1 MSNERLVATAV
12 WALLL
17 CSAQVALV
25 ASASGQTTD
34 VITKYD
40 KDNDKTLDLDEV
52 KAAAAA
58 HFDKLNKDSDNTLEA
73 HELKGVIGPKAFKAA
88 DTDHDG
94 TISKDEY
101 LALVEKLFKRADT
114 DHDGKLSAAE
124 LKSSS
129 GRALKRLID

>member
-1 MSNERLVATAV
+1 MSNDRLVATAV

-17 CSAQVALV
+17 CCAQVALV
-25 ASASGQTTD
+25 ATAIGQTTD
-34 VITKYD
+34 VVTKYD

-73 HELKGVIGPKAFKAA
+73 KEVKGVIGPKAFKAA

-124 LKSSS
+124 LKSSN

>member
-101 LALVEKLFKRADT
+101 LALVEKLFKRADA

>member
-34 VITKYD
+34 VVAKYD